1 MNNRLIIEEDANTS
15 NLSTLTKKEKISKKN
30 KIKVEVRYSNDRNR
44 TVRAIVDIDP
54 EAEIFLKDFWTFKI
68 KSNLT
73 LSQIN
78 RILAAHDIDGQA
90 KKTLFI

>member
-1 MNNRLIIEEDANTS
+1 MNNRIIIEEDTNTS
-15 NLSTLTKKEKISKKN
+15 NLSTPTKKEKISKKN
-30 KIKVEVRYSNDRNR
+30 KIKVEVQYSNLRNKA
-44 TVRAIVDIDP
+44 VKAIVDIDP
-54 EAEIFLKDFWTFKI
+54 EAEIFLKGPWTFKI

-78 RILAAHDIDGQA
+78 IILVAREIQGQA